1 MKKLNNHMDS
11 KLQTGSQTSFDSK
24 MHEMHSEELG
34 LKTPEN
40 YFSTSKSDILEKVSN
55 QKRIRF
61 NIFSKER
68 IIWSVAATIA
78 IILALTVFKPNA
90 LPEMDEIP
98 AIVSDTIDQLKT
110 NGLAQDE
117 FEENEILITSL
128 FISDNEI
135 DEFVDDY
142 VLEELVYE
150 EVLADN
156 N

>member
-1 MKKLNNHMDS
+1 MDS
-11 KLQTGSQTSFDSK
+11 KLETGSQISFDSK

-40 YFSTSKSDILEKVSN
+40 YFSKSKSEILEKVSN
-55 QKRIRF
+55 QKKVRF
-61 NIFSKER
+61 NIFSRER

-90 LPEMDEIP
+90 LPSMDKIP
-98 AIVSDTIDQLKT
+98 AIVSDTIDHIK
-110 NGLAQDE
+110 NDGLANNE
-117 FEENEILITSL
+117 LEENDILITSL
-128 FISDNEI
+128 FVSDNEI

-150 EVLADN
+150 EVLSN
-156 N
+156 

>member
-1 MKKLNNHMDS
+1 MDS
-11 KLQTGSQTSFDSK
+11 KLETGSQTSFDSK

-40 YFSTSKSDILEKVSN
+40 YFSKSKSDILEKVSN
-55 QKRIRF
+55 QKRVRF
-61 NIFSKER
+61 NIFSRER

>member
-1 MKKLNNHMDS
+1 MDS
-11 KLQTGSQTSFDSK
+11 KLETGSLTSFDSK

-40 YFSTSKSDILEKVSN
+40 YFSKSKSDILEKVSN